1 MQQAKQD
8 YIDRAMLETLQ
19 EQVWTVV
26 IGSLVVAFIIAYFY
40 VGQIGTTVFIALL
53 AFIAALL
60 IGRLAAATIAK
71 SHVHRSSNP
80 RVWLNIYG
88 LYMMLKGSAWGMIGW
103 YLSYYMS
110 AEELLIYLFC
120 MAGLAAGATAT
131 AAAHPLGYML
141 YNVPVALGIIY
152 IYKSNRYGT
161 IWVPTLLM
169 TVFIGV
175 TLATCV
181 RLHKMIRKSIVFGYE
196 NAELAGRL
204 ERKSKSLHEANY
216 KLAGLL
222 ESQYS
227 KMHSLL
233 DERKASS
240 KKEQQLKH
248 IAFTDA
254 LTGVPNRRA
263 FDLKLEEQWNIAKR
277 NKLPFS
283 LIMIDIDHFK
293 SYNDHAGHQA
303 GDDCLSQI
311 ADILKQHLRRASDTL
326 CRYGGEEFAVI
337 LSYESG
343 LEGEKIAE
351 ELRLAIESAKIE
363 HPDPQFDTVTISL
376 GVGSIEP
383 RSSAKTRELINLADA
398 ALYRAKSAGR
408 NRAVL
413 NQKHG

>member
-1 MQQAKQD
+1 MKYAKQD
-8 YIDRAMLETLQ
+8 YINRAMLETLQ

-26 IGSLVVAFIIAYFY
+26 VGSLVVAFIVGYFY
-40 VGQIGTTVFIALL
+40 LVRVRSTVFIALL
-53 AFIAALL
+53 AFIVALL
-60 IGRLAAATIAK
+60 LGRLTAATIAK
-71 SHVHRSSNP
+71 PLVLRNP
-80 RVWLNIYG
+80 NPQVWLNIYG
-88 LYMMLKGSAWGMIGW
+88 LYMVLKGSAWGVIGW
-103 YLSYYMS
+103 YLSLYMN

-131 AAAHPLGYML
+131 AAAHPLGYVL

-169 TVFIGV
+169 VVFISV

-181 RLHKMIRKSIVFGYE
+181 RLHKMLRKSITFGYE
-196 NAELAGRL
+196 NAELVGRL
-204 ERKSKSLHEANY
+204 ERKSQSLHEANY

-222 ESQYS
+222 ENQYS
-227 KMHSLL
+227 RMHSLL
-233 DERKASS
+233 DEKKESS
-240 KKEQQLKH
+240 KKEKQLKR

-254 LTGVPNRRA
+254 LTEIPNRRA

-277 NKLPFS
+277 NELPFS

-343 LEGEKIAE
+343 MEGEKVAE
-351 ELRLAIESAKIE
+351 ELRAAVENAKLE